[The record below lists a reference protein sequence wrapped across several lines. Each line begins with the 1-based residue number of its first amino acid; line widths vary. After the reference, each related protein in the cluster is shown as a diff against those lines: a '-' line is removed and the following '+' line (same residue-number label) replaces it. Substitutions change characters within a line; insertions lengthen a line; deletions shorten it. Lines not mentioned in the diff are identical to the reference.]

1 MITVEQ
7 AQALCL
13 ELVQTG
19 PSETVPLADAQGRTL
34 AAPLQAKR
42 DQPPFSASAMDGYA
56 VQQGDA
62 VQGATLN
69 VIGESAAGHGWQGVV
84 QAGQA
89 VRIFTGAPVPEG
101 ADCVVIQENVTANG
115 DQITVDEPASS
126 NINIR
131 PQGADF
137 TRDFKLCAPRVLSSP
152 DLALIAAMNQPDV
165 PVISKPKVALISTGD
180 ELLMPGGDP
189 SPNQIIASNVFALHA
204 MLQDAGAEP
213 NILPIAP
220 DTADA
225 LDAVLKQASDWGA
238 DIIVTIGGASVG
250 DHDLVAPALDRF
262 GVTRSFHKI
271 AMRPGKPLM
280 AGAKGTTAFLG
291 LPGNPVSAIVCGHL
305 FLLPM
310 VRRAMGQTDVLPR
323 AVTARLTAPMPKG
336 GPRAHYMR
344 AVFEEGAENR
354 TVTAF
359 DKQDSSMLTVLANA
373 NCLLL
378 RPIDD
383 AAKNAGDPV
392 TIHPIV

>member
-13 ELVQTG
+13 DLVKTT
-19 PSETVPLADAQGRTL
+19 PSETVSLANAQGRTL
-34 AAPLQAKR
+34 AEALYAKR

-56 VQQGDA
+56 IRHADA
-62 VQGATLN
+62 VQHAVLD
-69 VIGESAAGHGWQGVV
+69 VVAESAAGHGWDGTVT
-84 QAGQA
+84 AGQA
-89 VRIFTGAPVPEG
+89 VRIFTGAPVPDG
-101 ADCVVIQENVTANG
+101 ADCVVIQENVTAA
-115 DQITVDEPASS
+115 DAQITLSEPIGT
-126 NINIR
+126 NMNIR

-137 TRDFKLCAPRVLSSP
+137 KREHPLDPPRVLSSP
-152 DLALIAAMNQPDV
+152 DLALLAAMNNANV
-165 PVISKPKVALISTGD
+165 TVRSKPKVALISTGD

-189 SPNQIIASNVFALHA
+189 APDQIIASNVFALNA
-204 MLQDAGAEP
+204 MLRDAGAEP
-213 NILPIAP
+213 SILPIAL
-220 DTADA
+220 DTPEA

-310 VRRAMGQTDVLPR
+310 VRRALGQTDVLPR
-323 AVTARLTAPMPKG
+323 AVTARLTAPMPEG

-344 AVFEEGAENR
+344 AVFEEGLEAR

-359 DKQDSSMLTVLANA
+359 DKQDSSMLTVLSNA

-383 AAKNAGDPV
+383 PAKNASDPV
-392 TIHPIV
+392 TIYPIA

>member
-13 ELVQTG
+13 DLVQMG
-19 PSETVPLADAQGRTL
+19 PSETVPLAEAQGRTL
-34 AAPLQAKR
+34 AASLKAKR

-56 VQQGDA
+56 VRDADA
-62 VQGATLN
+62 VHHSTLE
-69 VIGESAAGHGWQGVV
+69 VVGESAAGHGWDGTV

-89 VRIFTGAPVPEG
+89 VRIFTGAPVPIG
-101 ADCVVIQENVTANG
+101 ADRVVIQENVTTNG
-115 DQITVDEPASS
+115 TQVALSEPIGI
-126 NINIR
+126 NMNIR

-137 TRDFKLCAPRVLSSP
+137 KQEYELDTPRVLSPS
-152 DLALIAAMNQPDV
+152 DLALIAAMNHPDV
-165 PVISKPKVALISTGD
+165 SVARKPKVALISTGD

-189 SPNQIIASNVFALHA
+189 SSDQIIASNVFALQA
-204 MLQDAGAEP
+204 MLRDAGAEP
-213 NILPIAP
+213 SILPIAP
-220 DTADA
+220 DTPEA
-225 LDAVLKQASDWGA
+225 LDNILLQASDWGA

-250 DHDLVAPALDRF
+250 DHDLVAAALDRF
-262 GVTRSFHKI
+262 GVSRSFHKI

-280 AGAKGTTAFLG
+280 AGSKGAVAFVG

-310 VRRAMGQTDVLPR
+310 VRRALGQTDVLPR
-323 AVTARLTAPMPKG
+323 AVTARLTAPLPMG

-344 AVFEEGAENR
+344 SMFEEGVENR

-383 AAKNAGDPV
+383 MAKDIGDPV
-392 TIHPIV
+392 TIYPIT

>member
-13 ELVQTG
+13 ELIRTA
-19 PSETVPLADAQGRTL
+19 PSEMIPLADALNRTL
-34 AAPLQAKR
+34 ASPLKANR

-56 VQQGDA
+56 VRSTDA
-62 VQGATLN
+62 VQNATLT
-69 VIGESAAGHGWQGVV
+69 VVGESAAGHGWDGTVSM
-84 QAGQA
+84 GQT
-89 VRIFTGAPVPEG
+89 VRIFTGAPVPKG
-101 ADCVVIQENVTANG
+101 ADRVIIQENVTSDA
-115 DQITVDEPASS
+115 DKITLTEPVGG

-137 TRDFKLCAPRVLSSP
+137 KKDFVINAPRFLSAS
-152 DLALIAAMNQPDV
+152 DLALFAAMNHPDV
-165 PVISKPKVALISTGD
+165 PVRTRPKVALISTGD
-180 ELLMPGGDP
+180 ELIMPGGTP
-189 SPNQIIASNVFALHA
+189 SADQIIASNIFALQA
-204 MLQDAGAEP
+204 MLRATGAEP
-213 NILPIAP
+213 NVMPIAA
-220 DTADA
+220 DTPDA
-225 LDAVLKQASDWGA
+225 LDAVLQNATDWGA

-262 GVTRSFHKI
+262 GVKRSFHRI

-280 AGAKGTTAFLG
+280 AGAKGNTAFLG
-291 LPGNPVSAIVCGHL
+291 LPGNPVSAVVCGHL

-310 VRRAMGQTDVLPR
+310 VRRALGQKDVLPR
-323 AVTARLTAPMPKG
+323 ALTACLQADLARG

-344 AVFEEGAENR
+344 ARFNEGQDGR

-359 DKQDSSMLTVLANA
+359 EKQDSSMLTVLADA

-383 AAKNAGDPV
+383 GPKTAGDKV
-392 TIHPIV
+392 LIYPI

>member
-13 ELVQTG
+13 DLVQTG
-19 PSETVPLADAQGRTL
+19 PSETAPLADAQGKTL

-56 VQQGDA
+56 VRRDDA
-62 VQGATLN
+62 VQDAKLDI
-69 VIGESAAGHGWQGVV
+69 VGESAAGHGWDGTV
-84 QAGQA
+84 QTGQS
-89 VRIFTGAPVPEG
+89 VRIFTGAPVPDG
-101 ADCVVIQENVTANG
+101 ADCVVIQENVTTDGAQVTLTESIGN
-115 DQITVDEPASS
+115 
-126 NINIR
+126 NMNIR

-137 TRDFKLCAPRVLSSP
+137 KIDYTLKAPRVISAA
-152 DLALIAAMNQPDV
+152 DLALIAAMNHPDV
-165 PVISKPKVALISTGD
+165 AVTRKPKVALISTGD

-189 SPNQIIASNVFALHA
+189 SPNQIIASNVFALQA
-204 MLQDAGAEP
+204 MLRDAGAKP

-220 DTADA
+220 DTPDA
-225 LDAVLKQASDWGA
+225 LDEVLGQASDWGA

-310 VRRAMGQTDVLPR
+310 VRRALGQSNVLPR
-323 AVTARLTAPMPKG
+323 AVTARLTAPLPKG

-344 AVFEEGAENR
+344 ARFEEGAENR

-359 DKQDSSMLTVLANA
+359 DKQDSSMLTVLADA

-383 AAKNAGDPV
+383 TAKDAGDPV
-392 TIHPIV
+392 TIYPIT